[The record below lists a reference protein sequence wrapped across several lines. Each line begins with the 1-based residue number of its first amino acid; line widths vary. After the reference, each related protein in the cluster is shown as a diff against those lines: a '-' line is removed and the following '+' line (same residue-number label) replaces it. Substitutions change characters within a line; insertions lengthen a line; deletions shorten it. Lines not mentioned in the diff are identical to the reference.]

1 MRAKQRNNLT
11 IGHLLMIVRVNPLQK
26 LFNLALVREHAH
38 ANDEG
43 AEFNFIDDTISVV
56 VTQLER
62 IVKFLEETLVLPEL
76 KVQHNF
82 NKLLIVHF
90 AFLLVYSSSAHLSAS
105 FSPTFG
111 STIIFHKLLSLSY
124 TLNLFVEL
132 LCFS

>member
-1 MRAKQRNNLT
+1 
-11 IGHLLMIVRVNPLQK
+11 MIVRVNPLQK

-56 VTQLER
+56 VTQLEC

-76 KVQHNF
+76 EVQHNF

-105 FSPTFG
+105 FSSTFG